1 MSSPIVVLG
10 AGSWGTALAIH
21 LARNHQ
27 TVHLWGRDQAAIQI
41 MQQTRCNTAFLPN
54 ISLPENIELFS
65 DLKSALNK
73 INDILITV
81 PSHAFRATLMQ
92 IKPHLNAHSRLV
104 WATKGLD
111 PLHHQLLHEIT
122 HELLGELPM
131 AVLSGPT
138 FAKEVA
144 AGLPTAITLASQS
157 DVFTQDLIKRFHA
170 KLFRVYHT
178 TDMVG
183 VELGGAMKNVLAIAV
198 GTADGLGFG
207 ANARAALITRG
218 LAEMVR
224 LGMALGAQRET
235 FMGLAGMGD
244 LVLTCTD
251 NQSRNRRLG
260 LALGMGKSI
269 KTAQQEIHQ
278 VIEGIQTAKEIY
290 HLAQQHNI
298 EVPITEQVYQ
308 VLHQGLAP
316 EIAVN
321 NLLARE
327 PKAEIN

>member
-1 MSSPIVVLG
+1 MTSPIAVLG

-27 TVHLWGRDQAAIQI
+27 TVHLWGHDAAHIKATQAA
-41 MQQTRCNTAFLPN
+41 RCNTEFLPDFP
-54 ISLPENIELFS
+54 LPDNIELYS
-65 DLKSALNK
+65 ELAATINK
-73 INDILITV
+73 TQDILITV
-81 PSHAFRATLMQ
+81 PSHAFRETLIK
-92 IKPHLNAHSRLV
+92 IKPLLNQHSRIV

-111 PLHHQLLHEIT
+111 PLHHQLLHEVT
-122 HELLGELPM
+122 QELLGNLPI
-131 AVLSGPT
+131 AALSGPS

-144 AGLPTAITLASQS
+144 AGLPTAITLAADSIN
-157 DVFTQDLIKRFHA
+157 FTQDLIKRFHS

-178 TDMVG
+178 TDIIG
-183 VELGGAMKNVLAIAV
+183 VQLGGAMKNVLAIAV

-207 ANARAALITRG
+207 ANACAALITRG

-224 LGMALGAQRET
+224 LGVALGGQRET

-269 KTAQQEIHQ
+269 QTAQEEIHQ
-278 VIEGIQTAKEIY
+278 VIEGIQTATEIY
-290 HLAQQHNI
+290 HLAKQHKI

-308 VLHQGLAP
+308 VIHKGLNP
-316 EIAVN
+316 QTAVS

-327 PKAEIN
+327 PKAENN

>member
-1 MSSPIVVLG
+1 MSSPIAVLG

-21 LARNHQ
+21 LARNQQ
-27 TVHLWGRDQAAIQI
+27 TVHLWGNNAEHLQA
-41 MQQTRCNTAFLPN
+41 MQRARCNSVYLPD
-54 ISLPENIELFS
+54 IRFPDNIEICS
-65 DLKSALNK
+65 DLAHALSNVQ
-73 INDILITV
+73 DILIAV
-81 PSHAFRATLMQ
+81 PSHAFRETLTK
-92 IKPHLNAHSRLV
+92 IKPFIAQNARLV

-111 PLHHQLLHEIT
+111 PLHHQLLHYVSD
-122 HELLGELPM
+122 ELLGERSL
-131 AVLSGPT
+131 AVLSGPS

-144 AGLPTAITLASQS
+144 AGLPTAITLAANASEFS
-157 DVFTQDLIKRFHA
+157 EDLIKRFHSPN
-170 KLFRVYHT
+170 FRVYHT
-178 TDMVG
+178 KDMIG

-224 LGMALGAQRET
+224 LGLALGGQRET

-260 LALGMGKSI
+260 LALGMGKTI
-269 KTAQQEIHQ
+269 ETAMQEIHQ
-278 VIEGIQTAKEIY
+278 VIEGIQTAAEIY
-290 HLAQQHNI
+290 HLAKSLSI

-308 VLHQGLAP
+308 ILHQGLAP
-316 EIAVN
+316 QIAVN
-321 NLLARE
+321 NLLTRE
-327 PKAEIN
+327 PKAESI